1 MVPAPSNSASVAE
14 LIALFAGPLSSVRFP
29 DVDHA
34 TLVELAALVDRAQA
48 DVDEARA
55 RLSAAES
62 ALEARRSDLVARAH
76 RAKAYARVYAE
87 GDVELQ
93 ATLDRLT
100 LPKVGAPL
108 LAREGH
114 AAQPRPADTEP
125 KRRGRPR
132 KVRDESTLFEVG
144 ASVDVSAAE

>member
-1 MVPAPSNSASVAE
+1 MLTAAAPSIAD
-14 LIALFAGPLSSVRFP
+14 LLALFAGPLSSVRFP

-34 TLVELAALVDRAQA
+34 TLAELAALVDRAQS

-62 ALEARRSDLVARAH
+62 ALEARRVELVARAH

-87 GDVELQ
+87 GDLELQ
-93 ATLDRLT
+93 ATLDRLA
-100 LPKVGAPL
+100 LPKVGAQL
-108 LAREGH
+108 L

-125 KRRGRPR
+125 KRRGRSR

-144 ASVDVSAAE
+144 ASVDASAAE

>member
-1 MVPAPSNSASVAE
+1 MVHAPSHSASVAE

-62 ALEARRSDLVARAH
+62 ALEARRSELVARAH
-76 RAKAYARVYAE
+76 RARAYARVYAE
-87 GDVELQ
+87 GDPELQ
-93 ATLDRLT
+93 ATLERLV
-100 LPKVGAPL
+100 LPKVAGALVGLVPS
-108 LAREGH
+108 
-114 AAQPRPADTEP
+114 RPADAEP
-125 KRRGRPR
+125 KKRGRPR
-132 KVRDESTLFEVG
+132 KVRDESTLFEV
-144 ASVDVSAAE
+144 SDPVEVSAAE

>member
-1 MVPAPSNSASVAE
+1 MVLTPTASVAE

-48 DVDEARA
+48 EVDEARA

-62 ALEARRSDLVARAH
+62 ALEARRSELVARAH

-87 GDVELQ
+87 GDAELQ
-93 ATLDRLT
+93 AALDRLA

-108 LAREGH
+108 L

-132 KVRDESTLFEVG
+132 KAREESTLFEVG
-144 ASVDVSAAE
+144 ASVDVPAAE